1 MSKSPVK
8 IVQDA
13 SDPLPTEILATHIR
27 TIAQGIR
34 ALRQGPGT
42 LTDRALFLL
51 IKDAAPATI
60 GLREI
65 AAVFAAIDN
74 LEKLYVRKSP

>member
-1 MSKSPVK
+1 MAKSPVT

-13 SDPLPTEILATHIR
+13 ADSIPTEMLAKHIR

-34 ALRQGPGT
+34 ALRKGPNT

-51 IKDAAPATI
+51 IKDAAPANL
-60 GLREI
+60 GLKDI
-65 AAVFAAIDN
+65 AAVFKAIDD
-74 LEKLYVRKSP
+74 LERLYVRAK

>member
-8 IVQDA
+8 VVQDA
-13 SDPLPTEILATHIR
+13 TDPIPTEVLATHIR
-27 TIAQGIR
+27 AVAQGIR
-34 ALRQGPGT
+34 ALRKGPGT

-51 IKDAAPATI
+51 IKDAAPINI

-65 AAVFAAIDN
+65 AAVFGAIGE
-74 LEKLYVRKSP
+74 LERLYVRPR